1 MTLPA
6 RFVVGALLTVFGFA
20 PFYALAQNG
29 TLRISTTERLITTNP
44 YGDSNSQMYSTWCQI
59 SGCLGIYDWKQKK
72 YVRMLAQS
80 WEIAGPAK
88 LGVSTCGPTS
98 SATTAAPARPPRTS
112 STPTSGSWPTRKAP
126 RSRWSPMLPT

>member
-20 PFYALAQNG
+20 PFYAHAEDG

-59 SGCLGIYDWKQKK
+59 ALRCG
-72 YVRMLAQS
+72 AES
-80 WEIAGPAK
+80 WG
-88 LGVSTCGPTS
+88 
-98 SATTAAPARPPRTS
+98 
-112 STPTSGSWPTRKAP
+112 W
-126 RSRWSPMLPT
+126 